1 MGTWRVRECTH
12 SLGIVALS
20 WNFCECESTQAPFHG
35 YLGETIFVYSF
46 EARHLHPL
54 CKYVDKSQPLNLL
67 FTKKRTSRHLKPVDF
82 KDSRAVSIH
91 TEDPW
96 NYVLCFWK
104 QAPTLTCRVRMRQ
117 GCHCHRAHQCGHSS
131 NNQLSQGWQGEIK
144 TRRQQPAHWL
154 QKRTLPRYGWFSHV
168 WFPPSVVIFLVPV
181 GKTITILQPP
191 LLRPG
196 KCIPAACRGHLEAQ
210 DQAQTLLPRPNP

>member
-1 MGTWRVRECTH
+1 MGWNKIRKIGGWWAKLLPTSSTCRVKTFVLFSAKPVPGQKRKKQKQRQKRMGTWRVRECTH

-91 TEDPW
+91 TEDP
-96 NYVLCFWK
+96 
-104 QAPTLTCRVRMRQ
+104 
-117 GCHCHRAHQCGHSS
+117 
-131 NNQLSQGWQGEIK
+131 
-144 TRRQQPAHWL
+144 
-154 QKRTLPRYGWFSHV
+154 
-168 WFPPSVVIFLVPV
+168 
-181 GKTITILQPP
+181 
-191 LLRPG
+191 
-196 KCIPAACRGHLEAQ
+196 
-210 DQAQTLLPRPNP
+210 

>member
-1 MGTWRVRECTH
+1 MCCFLQNQFRDKKGKKQKQRQKRMGTWRVRECTH

-82 KDSRAVSIH
+82 KDSRAFNSHRRSVK
-91 TEDPW
+91 
-96 NYVLCFWK
+96 LCFMLLETGPHPDMPG
-104 QAPTLTCRVRMRQ
+104 ADATRVPL
-117 GCHCHRAHQCGHSS
+117 SS
-131 NNQLSQGWQGEIK
+131 RS
-144 TRRQQPAHWL
+144 
-154 QKRTLPRYGWFSHV
+154 SV
-168 WFPPSVVIFLVPV
+168 WP
-181 GKTITILQPP
+181 Q
-191 LLRPG
+191 
-196 KCIPAACRGHLEAQ
+196 
-210 DQAQTLLPRPNP
+210 